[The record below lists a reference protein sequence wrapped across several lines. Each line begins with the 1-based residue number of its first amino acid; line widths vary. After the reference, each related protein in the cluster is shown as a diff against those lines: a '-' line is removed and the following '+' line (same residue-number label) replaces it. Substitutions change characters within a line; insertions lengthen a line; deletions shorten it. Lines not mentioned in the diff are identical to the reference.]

1 MRKWGFVAVAIAIA
15 GCAGLSP
22 PALADDDE
30 PGAGAHGA
38 DRDKAV
44 ETENIFGFTAGSDT
58 GDANGKGLSAEAT
71 PRIGKRIGAYRAL
84 DTKTEFGFG
93 VTDDFNM
100 SFSALGDCHRIR
112 NVPEFDDVGGR
123 CAFNGFGTQVR
134 WRFLD
139 RSKGPF
145 GLTLQLEPSFARID
159 GGSGLAGRGVGAE
172 NKLIFDREL
181 VPGVLFGAV
190 NLLYDV
196 ARFRER
202 NALASERGGRPGV
215 SAALAVQV
223 APKVLLGAEARYQR
237 TYEGL
242 SLSRYSGDAFFVGPT
257 LFAQSGNV
265 WLSAAWN
272 VQVAGREAVNRPERA
287 AAIVEAANATADAL
301 AAALAAGDPPPAP
314 VAPDLPVRHRRLNL
328 KDFERHQLKLKVGFD
343 F

>member
-15 GCAGLSP
+15 GCAGLAA

-58 GDANGKGLSAEAT
+58 GDANGKGVSAEAT
-71 PRIGKRIGAYRAL
+71 PRTGKRVGAYRAL
-84 DTKTEFGFG
+84 GTKAEFGFG

-100 SFSALGDCHRIR
+100 SFSALGSCHRIR

-123 CAFNGFGTQVR
+123 CAFNGFGTEIR

-145 GLTLQLEPSFARID
+145 GLTLQLEPGFSRID
-159 GGSGLAGRGVGAE
+159 GGSGLAGRALGAE

-196 ARFRER
+196 ERFRAR
-202 NALASERGGRPGV
+202 DALASERGGRPGV

-242 SLSRYSGDAFFVGPT
+242 SLSHYSGDALFVGPT

-301 AAALAAGDPPPAP
+301 AAALAAGEEPPAP
-314 VAPDLPVRHRRLNL
+314 VAPDLPLRHRRLNL
-328 KDFERHQLKLKVGFD
+328 KDFERHQVKLKVGFD

>member
-1 MRKWGFVAVAIAIA
+1 
-15 GCAGLSP
+15 
-22 PALADDDE
+22 
-30 PGAGAHGA
+30 
-38 DRDKAV
+38 
-44 ETENIFGFTAGSDT
+44 
-58 GDANGKGLSAEAT
+58 
-71 PRIGKRIGAYRAL
+71 
-84 DTKTEFGFG
+84 
-93 VTDDFNM
+93 M

-145 GLTLQLEPSFARID
+145 GLTSSSEPSFARID

-181 VPGVLFGAV
+181 VPGVLLGV

-242 SLSRYSGDAFFVGPT
+242 SLSRYGGDAIFVGPT

-287 AAIVEAANATADAL
+287 AAIVEASNATTDAL
-301 AAALAAGDPPPAP
+301 VAALAAGEEPPTP
-314 VAPDLPVRHRRLNL
+314 VVPDLPVRHRRLNL
-328 KDFERHQLKLKVGFD
+328 KDFERHQVKLKVGFD